1 MEENFKK
8 IIEEI
13 KESEMDP
20 EVIKKYILAIK
31 RVVRKDYE
39 NCRDEESKE
48 DILDGF
54 LEEYERDLTFRGNA
68 PEICNNILMY
78 NAYSRILQNYKG
90 NKSAFDATIREAK
103 KKELEDNEETI
114 MISRDSKERMVSA
127 IRHAIRNRSG
137 IKEKEIVQLVQN
149 YKGVLDQPIRENL
162 INIIHS
168 SIRFLEEY
176 GFIDE
181 YIEESNKSLVE
192 LGLPQLQYEKR
203 NPIPDEQYD
212 GNGNLVTD
220 VEDIGVIDA
229 FEKENLEKL
238 PIEDLEFMAAVW
250 ESRYL
255 EERMNISRAMAVIKS
270 LGLWDMLLEG
280 EDIDVEKIPDERIES
295 GLKKDLALTY
305 LCRND
310 CKITSRMKRQ
320 YKKFLKNE
328 DMDTEVELEEEIQDT
343 FPEMANLQA
352 TTRDI
357 AALNR
362 LIMYQLKEK
371 DIKPKRWGVAGTI
384 QENEGD
390 PEELLVVIESKNF
403 RGPLV
408 MGVYREVLEQLLGEG
423 VKLPRYE
430 KEINN
435 KYSQVMSK
443 LYLPITKYF
452 TDLISKVYQENPSS
466 EFIADLAGKKTRATG
481 EGR

>member
-1 MEENFKK
+1 MEENFKR
-8 IIEEI
+8 IIEQI

-20 EVIKKYILAIK
+20 EVIREYILAIK

-39 NCRDEESKE
+39 NCKGEESKE
-48 DILDGF
+48 EIIAGF
-54 LEEYERDLTFRGNA
+54 LEEYERDLSFRGSA
-68 PEICNNILMY
+68 PKICNNILMY
-78 NAYSRILQNYKG
+78 DAYSRILQNYKG
-90 NKSAFDATIREAK
+90 NKSIFDAIIREAK
-103 KKELEDNEETI
+103 KKEQENNVETI
-114 MISRDSKERMVSA
+114 MVSRDSKERMVSA
-127 IRHAIRNRSG
+127 IRHAIRNKSG

-168 SIRFLEEY
+168 SIRFLEEN
-176 GFIDE
+176 GFVDE
-181 YIEESNKSLVE
+181 YIEESNRSLVE

-212 GNGNLVTD
+212 ENGNLVTN

-229 FEKENLEKL
+229 FEKEVLEKL
-238 PIEDLEFMAAVW
+238 PIEDLELMAAVW

-270 LGLWDMLLEG
+270 LGLWDVLLEG
-280 EDIDVEKIPDERIES
+280 KDIDVGKIPDERIES

-328 DMDTEVELEEEIQDT
+328 DMDTEVELEEEIQDI
-343 FPEMANLQA
+343 FPEVSNLQA

-371 DIKPKRWGVAGTI
+371 DIKPKRWGVAGAI

-390 PEELLVVIESKNF
+390 PEELLVIIESKNF

-408 MGVYREVLEQLLGEG
+408 MGVYKEVLEQLLGEN

-430 KEINN
+430 KELNI

-443 LYLPITKYF
+443 LYLPVTKYF
-452 TDLISKVYQENPSS
+452 TNLISKAYEENPSS
-466 EFIADLAGKKTRATG
+466 EFIASLAGKKVKPIGDER
-481 EGR
+481 